1 MAHQHQWAG
10 PFWTPPARGPAGAEE
25 LERWIKGLGLAQD
38 EMRSVRRWLLVA
50 GTLSILAGV
59 VAIAVPAAAS
69 VATAVFIGWVLV
81 AAGIAMIAH
90 VFSQRS
96 RDRIGLRLL
105 NAALTLFV
113 GIYILAAPL
122 SGTVTLTFMLAVW
135 FFGIGV
141 LELAAAWRERGVP
154 IAEWL
159 GFNGAVSTILG
170 LLIAFD
176 WPSSSAWAIGLLV
189 GINLVIWGLR
199 AIFLAAALRRATG
212 S

>member
-10 PFWTPPARGPAGAEE
+10 PSWTSAAGPSDAEE
-25 LERWIKGLGLAQD
+25 LDRWVKDMGLTPD

-50 GTLSILAGV
+50 GVLSILAGLA
-59 VAIAVPAAAS
+59 AIAVPAAAS
-69 VATAVFIGWVLV
+69 VATAVFFGWVLV
-81 AAGIAMIAH
+81 AAGIAMVAH

-96 RDRIGLRLL
+96 RDRVGLRLL

-113 GIYILAAPL
+113 GIYILVAPL

-141 LELAAAWRERGVP
+141 LETAAAWRERGFP
-154 IAEWL
+154 IAGWL
-159 GFNGAVSTILG
+159 AVHGAVSTILG
-170 LLIAFD
+170 LLIAFN

-189 GINLVIWGLR
+189 GINLVIWGFR
-199 AIFLAAALRRATG
+199 AVFVAAALRSVSGR
-212 S
+212 

>member
-1 MAHQHQWAG
+1 M
-10 PFWTPPARGPAGAEE
+10 
-25 LERWIKGLGLAQD
+25 
-38 EMRSVRRWLLVA
+38 RRWLFVA
-50 GTLSILAGV
+50 GALSILAGLV
-59 VAIAVPAAAS
+59 SIAVPAAAS

-81 AAGIAMIAH
+81 GAGVVMAVH
-90 VFSQRS
+90 LLSQRS
-96 RDRIGLRLL
+96 PDRIALRLL

-113 GIYILAAPL
+113 GIYLLAAPL

-141 LELAAAWRERGVP
+141 LELAAAWRERGLP
-154 IAEWL
+154 IAGWL

-176 WPSSSAWAIGLLV
+176 WPSSAAWAIGLLV

-199 AIFLAAALRRATG
+199 AVFVAAALRRLVG
-212 S
+212 P

>member
-1 MAHQHQWAG
+1 MAHQWAG
-10 PFWTPPARGPAGAEE
+10 PTWRRGAGGSSGAEE
-25 LERWIKGLGLAQD
+25 LDRWIEGLGLPRD
-38 EMRSVRRWLLVA
+38 ELRSMRRWLFVA
-50 GTLSILAGV
+50 GALSILAGL

-81 AAGIAMIAH
+81 GAGVVMVVH
-90 VFSQRS
+90 LLSQRS
-96 RDRIGLRLL
+96 RDRIALRLL

-113 GIYILAAPL
+113 GIYVLAAPL

-141 LELAAAWRERGVP
+141 LELAAAWRERRLP
-154 IAEWL
+154 IAGWL

-170 LLIAFD
+170 FLIAFD

-189 GINLVIWGLR
+189 GINLVIWGFR
-199 AIFLAAALRRATG
+199 AVFVAATLRRLVG
-212 S
+212 P